1 VSLNLA
7 RVEEVQGIVEACL
20 YKYMDYGMV
29 VEASEEI
36 TDALWEHLKE
46 DD

>member
-1 VSLNLA
+1 VSLSLA
-7 RVEEVQGIVEACL
+7 RAEEVQGIIEAHL
-20 YKYMDYGMV
+20 YKYMDYDRV
-29 VEASEEI
+29 VQASEEI